1 MGNNFIE
8 IEKNIVYLLLLRS
21 KKSNQFNEMKKC
33 SISRAKKIYLF
44 LNDKKMEEDIFK
56 IFTKNR
62 MIVE

>member
-1 MGNNFIE
+1 MLYFA
-8 IEKNIVYLLLLRS
+8 S
-21 KKSNQFNEMKKC
+21 Q
-33 SISRAKKIYLF
+33 KIYLF

>member
-33 SISRAKKIYLF
+33 SIS
-44 LNDKKMEEDIFK
+44 
-56 IFTKNR
+56 
-62 MIVE
+62 